1 MNVSSSG
8 NSMLEGLDGD
18 RRWGY
23 WLLVIWPSQETPTQ
37 SSHVCFFL
45 AQWCLAVHNCPV
57 HIQHLSTFCAAQP
70 KDGRKPLIGIPF
82 PF

>member
-1 MNVSSSG
+1 MLKQRVCGSRTQGPNVRDPESHGGSLAALQMNF
-8 NSMLEGLDGD
+8 
-18 RRWGY
+18 RA
-23 WLLVIWPSQETPTQ
+23 
-37 SSHVCFFL
+37 